1 MDSKTDFTGHQKSE
15 HIRTFE
21 ETSFDS
27 IVIPGVFQQV
37 NTHFPAKSIFS
48 NGKSIVNLLSFH
60 RESACERFNNPRTK
74 DQWGWVPVR
83 LSVSYSCTVTNLTNW
98 WNNKNNHVEFLYHQ
112 GVTPRF
118 WCPTKKGDTP

>member
-27 IVIPGVFQQV
+27 IVLPGVFQQV

-83 LSVSYSCTVTNLTNW
+83 LSVSYRLYCNQPHKLVEQKTTT
-98 WNNKNNHVEFLYHQ
+98 WNSF
-112 GVTPRF
+112 T
-118 WCPTKKGDTP
+118 TKG